1 MDIKIKINTKVSYLS
16 SIFDASIIL
25 LFFFYK
31 ALIAYL
37 IHRELYGGGLD
48 TLVLLRASIA
58 GIMFLLII
66 LFIQFMKIKDLKS
79 QRTILRGVFVGWT
92 TVFIILLVIK
102 TSSIY
107 FVILTGLLSLIV
119 LMNLF
124 SLIDQ
129 IKEEKNTLT
138 DKEIYLLQK
147 LAKKKIVLFRV
158 NIYFYY

>member
-16 SIFDASIIL
+16 SIFAASIIL
-25 LFFFYK
+25 LFFSYK

-107 FVILTGLLSLIV
+107 FIILTGLLSLIV

-147 LAKKKIVLFRV
+147 LAKKK
-158 NIYFYY
+158 

>member
-1 MDIKIKINTKVSYLS
+1 MNFKLKIKPKVAYLT
-16 SIFDASIIL
+16 SIFSALII
-25 LFFFYK
+25 LFFFSYK
-31 ALIAYL
+31 AVIAYL

-58 GIMFLLII
+58 GIMFLLIL

-79 QRTILRGVFVGWT
+79 QRTILRGMFVGWT
-92 TVFIILLVIK
+92 SVFVTLIVIK
-102 TSSIY
+102 LSSIY
-107 FVILTGLLSLIV
+107 FILLTGASSLIILV
-119 LMNLF
+119 ILF

-147 LAKKKIVLFRV
+147 LAKKK
-158 NIYFYY
+158 